1 MSKPTRDQVI
11 ALAGIFQA
19 CHLVETL
26 SRSGSIPYDSFA
38 TCVHSI
44 FEQHPD
50 NTESVYG
57 SLPSLRLGMD
67 AMHEL
72 LTMQRSGQPSDT
84 IRYVVGISHLQ
95 HKLSRNRK
103 MLQTV
108 GRGIERANEQSR
120 HFSETHENVLA
131 SLADLY
137 QNTLS
142 TFRYRIQV
150 NGYANY
156 LQQTSIANRVRT
168 LLLSAVRSAVLW
180 NQLGGSRWHLVF
192 YRKRIL
198 QLLQDLQREAYQ

>member
-1 MSKPTRDQVI
+1 MSQPTRDQVI

-26 SRSGSIPYDSFA
+26 AKSGSIPADSFA

-44 FEQHPD
+44 FAQNPAT
-50 NTESVYG
+50 TEAVYG
-57 SLPSLRLGMD
+57 NLPALRLGID

-72 LTMQRSGQPSDT
+72 LTMQRGTEPSDT
-84 IRYVVGISHLQ
+84 VRYVVGVTHLQ

-103 MLQTV
+103 MLQKL
-108 GRGIERANEQSR
+108 GQGIQRASEQAQ

-131 SLADLY
+131 ALADLY
-137 QNTLS
+137 QKTLS

-156 LQQTSIANRVRT
+156 LQQTSTANRVRT
-168 LLLSAVRSAVLW
+168 LLLAGVRSAVLW
-180 NQLGGSRWHLVF
+180 NQLGGSRWHLLWH
-192 YRKRIL
+192 RKNIL
-198 QLLQDLQREAYQ
+198 QHLQGLQRQL